1 MNPVTQEKRY
11 LVLVT
16 NENLVLIINEN
27 LVSVTYE
34 NLVLVGTFYQVHTV
48 LL

>member
-1 MNPVTQEKRY
+1 MNPITQEKRY
-11 LVLVT
+11 LVLIT
-16 NENLVLIINEN
+16 NEN

>member
-16 NENLVLIINEN
+16 NENLVLIAYED
-27 LVSVTYE
+27 LVFVTYE
-34 NLVLVGTFYQVHTV
+34 NEV
-48 LL
+48 LLGSKLYY

>member
-1 MNPVTQEKRY
+1 MTQENRY
-11 LVLVT
+11 LVLIT
-16 NENLVLIINEN
+16 NENLVLVINEN